1 MATWWRQDLGLKCG
15 PHWTYEQKEVP
26 CFGKMIR
33 KYAATDTRDGKEYLL
48 ASVTN
53 VLSEALGAGDQLIT
67 WAVKQTQADI
77 LAGIVGSE
85 TYEEHLDK
93 FHQLSLI
100 LEEEAARRKGS
111 NNREFGFSDVLGY
124 LIREFGDA
132 IRPLQMSQLAAILDG
147 STKARWRTM
156 ETAAEY
162 GTRSH
167 ELIELWLK
175 NGESFDHERDGELY
189 TIDLAQEPPEVQN
202 CLAAFFKFWKG
213 ENLKFLGCEMAVCDV
228 ELGVGGTLDVLAEA
242 PDSELILIDWKT
254 SKNVYD
260 KHLLQVAAY
269 ARMHEKMGLGKIS
282 RAYIVQMNKVTA
294 ALQVVPVFENRD
306 EFLDVAKQWGC
317 TVATYHWLK
326 AARKKLSK
334 FEPSESDA
342 PAVPRQ
348 APIPPKVVDDLFRFR
363 GDPAPERYTA
373 ESVRAAL
380 NSAIT
385 SDEYLGWP
393 AG

>member
-162 GTRSH
+162 GTRAH

-189 TIDLAQEPPEVQN
+189 TIDLTQEPAEVQN

-213 ENLKFLGCEMAVCDV
+213 ESLKFLGCEMSVCDV
-228 ELGVGGTLDVLAEA
+228 ELGVGGTLDVLAET
-242 PDSELILIDWKT
+242 PDNALVLIDWKT

-294 ALQVVPVFENRD
+294 ALKVVPVFENRD

-348 APIPPKVVDDLFRFR
+348 APIPPKVVDDLFHFR
-363 GDPAPERYTA
+363 GDPVPERYTA

-380 NSAIT
+380 NS
-385 SDEYLGWP
+385 
-393 AG
+393 